1 MNLSLSRR
9 GDYVVRA
16 AMCLATAHG
25 SGRLCTL
32 RQVSEEMTVPRTFV
46 PQILSDLVRSG
57 LAIST
62 PGAHGGYRLARPPS
76 EVRLLEVVEAGE
88 GPLVFSGCVRG
99 DHPCSGRAVCPL
111 QETWT
116 EASARLRSS
125 LGSTTLAD
133 LVRRDQAQPAPAA
146 PDQAQPAP
154 AAPSQAQPAPA
165 APSQAQPAPS
175 QAVGA
180 TGAYAPPVPGRPSG
194 HPEHSERRE
203 RGVPAGAAPRTSS
216 RNRSSSWSSGSG
228 RVRPRAVATAATLK
242 TAP

>member
-125 LGSTTLAD
+125 LESTTLAD
-133 LVRRDQAQPAPAA
+133 LVRRDQAQTALGQAQTIRDQAQTA
-146 PDQAQPAP
+146 PDQAQTAP
-154 AAPSQAQPAPA
+154 D
-165 APSQAQPAPS
+165 
-175 QAVGA
+175 QAVGV

-194 HPEHSERRE
+194 HPEHSERPE
-203 RGVPAGAAPRTSS
+203 RGVPAGAAPRTPS

-228 RVRPRAVATAATLK
+228 RVRPPTVATAATVK

>member
-1 MNLSLSRR
+1 
-9 GDYVVRA
+9 
-16 AMCLATAHG
+16 MCLATAHG

-146 PDQAQPAP
+146 PDQAQPIP
-154 AAPSQAQPAPA
+154 D
-165 APSQAQPAPS
+165 

>member
-1 MNLSLSRR
+1 
-9 GDYVVRA
+9 
-16 AMCLATAHG
+16 MCLATAHG

-133 LVRRDQAQPAPAA
+133 LVRRDKTVR
-146 PDQAQPAP
+146 DQAQAVPDQTVRD
-154 AAPSQAQPAPA
+154 QAQAVPDQPQSVRDQTAPD
-165 APSQAQPAPS
+165 

-180 TGAYAPPVPGRPSG
+180 TGAYAPPPVPGRPSG
-194 HPEHSERRE
+194 HPEHPERPE
-203 RGVPAGAAPRTSS
+203 RGTPAGAAPRTSS
-216 RNRSSSWSSGSG
+216 RNRSSSLSSGSG
-228 RVRPRAVATAATLK
+228 RVRPRAVATATTVK